1 MPKDELGHFAIPDEM
16 LEILASQEYQEL
28 VEALESQPEPT
39 PELLFPAEWTPL
51 TRYNGTMTGS
61 GKVPVHTVEI
71 RQHHTGE
78 IELKCTCHSFRIQK
92 KGSCK
97 HTDRAME
104 EFKLT

>member
-28 VEALESQPEPT
+28 VEALESQPEPE
-39 PELLFPAEWTPL
+39 PERVFSANWTPL
-51 TRYNGTMTGS
+51 VTYNGTKTSS

-71 RQHHTGE
+71 RQWHTGG
-78 IELKCTCHSFRIQK
+78 IELKCTCQGFRIQK